1 MFITIVN
8 RFDKFFI
15 KFTKQGKITGM
26 LIPKILRI
34 IFDFSSLQYT
44 QYPVSILFKQV
55 FPVSYCILLILI
67 LRTHLMSHFSLKIR
81 IQGKKMVHSRKFKR
95 SGIKS
100 GSICVCFLYFRIKS
114 ERGRNV
120 WAIIFFFHF
129 VSWFFFNPKY
139 VTCCL

>member
-55 FPVSYCILLILI
+55 FPVSYCVLLILI

-81 IQGKKMVHSRKFKR
+81 IQENRDWYIQRKKT
-95 SGIKS
+95 ILDKS
-100 GSICVCFLYFRIKS
+100 QASLCMSSIGMFELVCLS
-114 ERGRNV
+114 
-120 WAIIFFFHF
+120 HF
-129 VSWFFFNPKY
+129 VNVYNLEFQIYYS
-139 VTCCL
+139 